1 MPPKASP
8 VPSQEGLATTELID
22 LMYEHL
28 RLCKVQEGEKVI
40 VHTDSFS
47 QPHYGPAFVAAAARH
62 GADVFQIV
70 HPRGIERSVGEVW
83 NRADM
88 VIDLATGVR
97 AYSDLLKDALLSGT
111 RVLRVAETE
120 EVLRRLFP
128 TKEMRARVEAGARI
142 MHQGKE
148 MRITSPG
155 GTDLTFWKEGRDG
168 IGIYSLADEP
178 GRWDIWPA
186 GMVCCAPHED
196 RGEGVLVLSP
206 GDMMLVF
213 GRYVQEPVHLE
224 IEDGCIKKITGK
236 GIEAMLLK
244 EWWAKFR
251 DPNVYR
257 IAHIGWGCERR
268 ADWLKWGQDNE
279 SYYANMQ
286 IAFGANVGNFKQGT
300 TRSRGHFDFPC
311 LNNSYWV
318 DDVQIMENGEFVVD
332 ELVYKDEDADLASTG
347 EQRQTPL
354 NLF

>member
-8 VPSQEGLATTELID
+8 VPSQEGLATTELLD

-28 RLCKVQEGEKVI
+28 RLCKVEEGEQVI
-40 VHTDSFS
+40 VHTDSFT
-47 QPHYGPAFVAAAARH
+47 QPHYGPAFVAAAQRH

-70 HPRGIERSVGEVW
+70 HPRGVERWVGEVW
-83 NRADM
+83 KAADM
-88 VIDLATGVR
+88 VIDLGTGVR
-97 AYSDLLKDALLSGT
+97 AYSDVLKDALLAGT
-111 RVLRVAETE
+111 RVLRVAESE

-128 TKEMRARVEAGARI
+128 TTELRQRVEAGARI
-142 MHQGKE
+142 MDEGIE

-155 GTDLTFWKEGRDG
+155 GTDLTFYKEGRDG
-168 IGIYSLADEP
+168 IGIYSVADEP

-186 GMVCCAPHED
+186 GMVCCAPNED
-196 RGEGVLVLSP
+196 RGGGVLVLSP

-213 GRYVQEPVHLE
+213 GRYVQEPVRIE
-224 IEDGCIKKITGK
+224 VEDGAITSIDG
-236 GIEAMLLK
+236 GVEALLLR
-244 EWWAKFR
+244 EWFAKFR

-286 IAFGANVGNFKQGT
+286 IAFGANVGVFKQGR

-311 LNNSYWV
+311 RNNSYWV
-318 DDVQIMENGEFVVD
+318 DGVQVMADGEFVID
-332 ELVYKDEDADLASTG
+332 DLVYKSGESTPER

>member
-8 VPSQEGLATTELID
+8 VPSQEGLATVELAD

-28 RLCKVQEGEKVI
+28 RLCRVQETERVI
-40 VHTDSFS
+40 VHTDSFT
-47 QPHYGPAFVAAAARH
+47 QPHYGPAFLSAAQRL
-62 GADVFQIV
+62 GADTFQIV
-70 HPRGIERSVGEVW
+70 HPRGAERGVGDVW
-83 NRADM
+83 NDADL

-97 AYSDLLKDALLSGT
+97 AYSEVVREALLAGT
-111 RVLRVAETE
+111 RILRVAESE

-128 TKEMRARVEAGARI
+128 TQELRERVEAGQRI
-142 MHQGKE
+142 MQDGKV

-155 GTDLTFWKEGRDG
+155 GTDMTFHKEGRDAL
-168 IGIYSLADEP
+168 GIYSLADTP

-213 GRYVQEPVHLE
+213 GRYVHEPVRIE
-224 IEDGCIKKITGK
+224 IEGGSITNISGGVEATLLTEWFGK
-236 GIEAMLLK
+236 Y
-244 EWWAKFR
+244 R

-257 IAHIGWGCERR
+257 VAHIGWGCERR

-286 IAFGANVGNFKQGT
+286 VAFGANVGIFTQGT
-300 TRSRGHFDFPC
+300 TKARGHFDFPC
-311 LNNSYWV
+311 RFNSYWV
-318 DDVQIMENGEFVVD
+318 DDVQIMADGEFLLD
-332 ELVYKDEDADLASTG
+332 ELKYQDETETAVPVTV
-347 EQRQTPL
+347 QTPL
-354 NLF
+354 QL

>member
-1 MPPKASP
+1 MPPKSAA
-8 VPSQEGLATTELID
+8 VPSHEGLATVELAE
-22 LMYEHL
+22 LFYEHL
-28 RLCKVQEGEKVI
+28 KLCAVQEGERVV
-40 VHTDSFS
+40 VHTDSFTM
-47 QPHYGPAFVAAAARH
+47 PHFGPAFVSAAQRL

-70 HPRGIERSVGEVW
+70 HPRGTERSVGDVW

-97 AYSDLLKDALLSGT
+97 AYSEVLKDALLAGT
-111 RVLRVAETE
+111 RVLRVAESE
-120 EVLRRLFP
+120 QVMRRLFP
-128 TKEMRARVEAGARI
+128 TSELRARVQAGQRI
-142 MHQGKE
+142 MQEGKV

-155 GTDLTFWKEGRDG
+155 GTDLTFYKEGRDAL
-168 IGIYSLADEP
+168 GIYSCADEP
-178 GRWDIWPA
+178 GHWDIWPA

-213 GRYVQEPVHLE
+213 GKYVRETVRIEIADGRIQSIEGGLE
-224 IEDGCIKKITGK
+224 AT
-236 GIEAMLLK
+236 LLK
-244 EWWAKFR
+244 EWFARWR

-286 IAFGANVGNFKQGT
+286 IAFGANVGAFTQGQ
-300 TRSRGHFDFPC
+300 TRARGHFDFPC

-318 DDVQIMENGEFVVD
+318 DDIQIQADGEFLLD
-332 ELVYKDEDADLASTG
+332 ELRYREDETLGLAAANG
-347 EQRQTPL
+347 RQAPL
-354 NLF
+354 QL